1 MAFNGKLL
9 ELKINGDWVNVP
21 MDFFAFESYSATPDQ
36 RMESSG
42 NRATSGK
49 LVRTTVEHT
58 ATKVEFNTPPITNK
72 EVAVLNGLLS
82 AAYTDELQRKLEA
95 RYYNPAT
102 DSYKTGEFYVPDVEY
117 PIYRVDLVTNTIHY
131 KSLRFALI
139 EY

>member
-9 ELKINGDWVNVP
+9 ELKTGNSWVNVP
-21 MDFFAFESYSATPDQ
+21 MDFFALESYSATQDQ
-36 RMESSG
+36 RMESSA

-58 ATKVEFNTPPITNK
+58 ATKIEFKTPPITNR

-82 AAYTDELQRKLEA
+82 AAYIDELERKVEA
-95 RYYNPAT
+95 RYYDPAT

-117 PIYRVDLVTNTIHY
+117 PIYRVDLETNTVYY
-131 KSLRFALI
+131 KSLRYALI